1 MGSHIFGILGLT
13 KHKLVGIQKRT
24 DFYYIKFF
32 FFMFFFY
39 FYIYLFI
46 FIEDI
51 YYYNYKELL
60 KRK

>member
-32 FFMFFFY
+32 FNVFFY
-39 FYIYLFI
+39 VFIYLFI
-46 FIEDI
+46 FIQDI

>member
-32 FFMFFFY
+32 FYVFFY
-39 FYIYLFI
+39 FFIYLFI